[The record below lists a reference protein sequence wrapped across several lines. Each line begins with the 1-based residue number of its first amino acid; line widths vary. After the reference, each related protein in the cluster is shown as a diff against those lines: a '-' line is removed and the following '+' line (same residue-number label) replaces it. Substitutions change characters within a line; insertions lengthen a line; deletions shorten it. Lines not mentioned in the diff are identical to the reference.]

1 MCDGIISSF
10 EPAAIFEPIKME
22 LEDNEVI
29 LIKIDINKYD
39 IEEANSIYKN
49 IANQFPHNKCIG
61 IPSGV
66 ELSIESI
73 DNLIST
79 LEAMKK

>member
-1 MCDGIISSF
+1 M
-10 EPAAIFEPIKME
+10 
-22 LEDNEVI
+22 
-29 LIKIDINKYD
+29 KIDINKYD

-66 ELSIESI
+66 DLSIESI